1 MSQYLEILSYSI
13 SFSKPVKLHIV
24 HTLSSVAVFL
34 CRFNI
39 RFQYINWRMINSRAS
54 ASVTV
59 QVAWFTLNCRVISHF
74 NGMFIL
80 DDMLK
85 FESIVCTKFSTRVIY
100 SFDAIFDVIEITFS
114 IGVTIKLILHIN
126 SLLNFIGVS
135 PIKVLNTTIT
145 VNNYLLLCH
154 WFKFIATLD
163 LSLIIE

>member
-1 MSQYLEILSYSI
+1 
-13 SFSKPVKLHIV
+13 
-24 HTLSSVAVFL
+24 
-34 CRFNI
+34 
-39 RFQYINWRMINSRAS
+39 
-54 ASVTV
+54 
-59 QVAWFTLNCRVISHF
+59 
-74 NGMFIL
+74 MFIL

-100 SFDAIFDVIEITFS
+100 SFHAIFDVIEITFS

-154 WFKFIATLD
+154 
-163 LSLIIE
+163 